1 MASSAD
7 PAQDEKAR
15 RVRSLLSSYYGS
27 APPSATNGAP
37 PPPPIDTPDFDCDA
51 YVERLVRETPLDA
64 LQTRCAEMAG
74 EIRSLDSDMQMLV
87 YENYSKFIVATDT
100 IRRMKS
106 NVEGMEAKMEELRV
120 TVASTA
126 ERSEAVNASIGRAP
140 RPGGATQRRPRTH
153 IQAPGCLRTPAQNA
167 HVSRPRR
174 GGVGGA
180 LLRRRRAPF
189 AQIRRRGRVRGGE
202 ARSGRRRRRRGG
214 YVTTRARGRR
224 RRREATKRHTR
235 GVKSEGVRRGGE
247 RPSRGGERSGGG
259 ERPGG
264 GDLGLVPRGDV
275 RLVRSLGVGV
285 RRASGASGHSSRGAS
300 RRIFILAA
308 APTGGVRG
316 GG

>member
-37 PPPPIDTPDFDCDA
+37 PAPPIDTPDFDCDA

-106 NVEGMEAKMEELRV
+106 NVEGMEAKMEELRA

-126 ERSEAVNASIGRAP
+126 ERSEAVNARLGAHRDQVEQLSGVRGLISKLQAVFELPRKMRTCLDRGAVALAVRYYAAAAP
-140 RPGGATQRRPRTH
+140 
-153 IQAPGCLRTPAQNA
+153 
-167 HVSRPRR
+167 
-174 GGVGGA
+174 
-180 LLRRRRAPF
+180 LLRKYGDEGAF
-189 AQIRRRGRVRGGE
+189 A
-202 ARSGRRRRRRGG
+202 A
-214 YVTTRARGRR
+214 A
-224 RRREATKRHTR
+224 RREADAAAADAADT
-235 GVKSEGVRRGGE
+235 
-247 RPSRGGERSGGG
+247 
-259 ERPGG
+259 
-264 GDLGLVPRGDV
+264 L
-275 RLVRSLGVGV
+275 
-285 RRASGASGHSSRGAS
+285 RRALADASNWG
-300 RRIFILAA
+300 RREDKYS
-308 APTGGVRG
+308 P
-316 GG
+316 

>member
-37 PPPPIDTPDFDCDA
+37 PAPPIDTPDFDCDA
-51 YVERLVRETPLDA
+51 YVERLVRETPWMRFRRVA
-64 LQTRCAEMAG
+64 PRWRA
-74 EIRSLDSDMQMLV
+74 RSDPLDSDMQMLV

-106 NVEGMEAKMEELRV
+106 NVEGMEAKMEE
-120 TVASTA
+120 
-126 ERSEAVNASIGRAP
+126 AP
-140 RPGGATQRRPRTH
+140 RHRRVHRR
-153 IQAPGCLRTPAQNA
+153 AL
-167 HVSRPRR
+167 R
-174 GGVGGA
+174 GGQRAIRRHRDQVEQLSGVRGLISKLQA
-180 LLRRRRAPF
+180 VSNSRAKCARVSTEARWRWRCLRRRRAPF

-235 GVKSEGVRRGGE
+235 GVKSEAFAEAENDRAG
-247 RPSRGGERSGGG
+247 GGERSGGG